1 MTSFCEWSSRVKR
14 AFERYSS
21 LCIIHAPLSKPAAS
35 LGSQSCEGHP
45 WYFNGTTWNW
55 LFWLCGQLHT
65 IQSLPLPEFSS
76 TSALFSSP
84 KLKAFFF
91 LTSSVGFLPN
101 LFVFLQG
108 HTQWHSFLAFFFKE
122 FVGKVTDFY
131 VLLLNSTALLSFFF
145 HWSYESV
152 HFLSLCNTYSKCLM
166 PLTTNLRISV
176 HSLLSYVFKVFSIC
190 SRFFCLHTFKSILY
204 LGQHCKYHSV
214 GCRVF

>member
-1 MTSFCEWSSRVKR
+1 MGLHGIGCFGCVASITLFIHYLFQSF
-14 AFERYSS
+14 
-21 LCIIHAPLSKPAAS
+21 
-35 LGSQSCEGHP
+35 
-45 WYFNGTTWNW
+45 
-55 LFWLCGQLHT
+55 
-65 IQSLPLPEFSS
+65 LPLLHYFPVPSWRP
-76 TSALFSSP
+76 T
-84 KLKAFFF
+84 FF
-91 LTSSVGFLPN
+91 TTSVGFLPN

-214 GCRVF
+214 GCRVFWHSVNTLTLCPRNQLYRDVSFLWILL